1 MNQQLSYFS
10 QGRSGNILYK
20 DELGSIKLY
29 YEFGGGDCVAIIFLP
44 DYNEWSETWEKDTW
58 NEVLAFIAKQVI
70 SDQAPD
76 CHFRIGEASIE
87 IFRK

>member
-1 MNQQLSYFS
+1 MNQQLSYFN

-20 DELGSIKLY
+20 DEFGSIKLY

-76 CHFRIGEASIE
+76 CHFRIGETSIE